1 MEISSK
7 VMKRSLRIISK
18 RASLSQ
24 ISEENYE
31 AENNN
36 EETERKQELL
46 TMEGSF
52 EDRNIIYFDKNEN
65 RFLKKLMSGNI
76 VKQKITNV

>member
-1 MEISSK
+1 
-7 VMKRSLRIISK
+7 MKRSLRIISK
-18 RASLSQ
+18 RGSLSQ
-24 ISEENYE
+24 ISEENHE

-46 TMEGSF
+46 TRDGSF
-52 EDRNIIYFDKNEN
+52 EEKNIIYFDKSEK

>member
-1 MEISSK
+1 
-7 VMKRSLRIISK
+7 MKRSLRIISK

-65 RFLKKLMSGNI
+65 RFLKKLMYGNI

>member
-1 MEISSK
+1 
-7 VMKRSLRIISK
+7 MKRSLRIISK
-18 RASLSQ
+18 RGSLSQ
-24 ISEENYE
+24 ISEENHE

-46 TMEGSF
+46 TMDGSF
-52 EDRNIIYFDKNEN
+52 EEKNIIYFDKSET

-76 VKQKITNV
+76 VTQKITNV

>member
-1 MEISSK
+1 
-7 VMKRSLRIISK
+7 MKRSLRIISK

-24 ISEENYE
+24 ISEENHE

-46 TMEGSF
+46 TMDGSF
-52 EDRNIIYFDKNEN
+52 EEKNIIYFDKSKT

-76 VKQKITNV
+76 ERQNITNV

>member
-1 MEISSK
+1 
-7 VMKRSLRIISK
+7 MKRSLRIISK
-18 RASLSQ
+18 RGSLSQ
-24 ISEENYE
+24 ISEENHE

-46 TMEGSF
+46 TMDGSF
-52 EDRNIIYFDKNEN
+52 EEKNIIYFEKSEN

>member
-1 MEISSK
+1 
-7 VMKRSLRIISK
+7 MKRSFRIISK

-31 AENNN
+31 ADNNN
-36 EETERKQELL
+36 EETDRKNELI
-46 TMEGSF
+46 TMEGSL
-52 EDRNIIYFDKNEN
+52 EENKMIYFDKNEK

-76 VKQKITNV
+76 VQQKITNV

>member
-1 MEISSK
+1 
-7 VMKRSLRIISK
+7 MKRSLRIISK

>member
-1 MEISSK
+1 
-7 VMKRSLRIISK
+7 MKRSFRIISK

-36 EETERKQELL
+36 EETDRKNELI
-46 TMEGSF
+46 TMEGSL
-52 EDRNIIYFDKNEN
+52 EENKMIYFDKNEK

-76 VKQKITNV
+76 VQQKITNV

>member
-1 MEISSK
+1 M
-7 VMKRSLRIISK
+7 RSLRIIS
-18 RASLSQ
+18 RRGSLSQ
-24 ISEENYE
+24 ISEENQE

-36 EETERKQELL
+36 EESERKEGLD
-46 TMEGSF
+46 MEGSL
-52 EDRNIIYFDKNEN
+52 ERKNIIYFDKNEN

>member
-1 MEISSK
+1 
-7 VMKRSLRIISK
+7 MKRSLRIISK

-24 ISEENYE
+24 ISEENHE

-46 TMEGSF
+46 TMDGCFEGK
-52 EDRNIIYFDKNEN
+52 NIIYFDKNEN

-76 VKQKITNV
+76 EQQNITNV